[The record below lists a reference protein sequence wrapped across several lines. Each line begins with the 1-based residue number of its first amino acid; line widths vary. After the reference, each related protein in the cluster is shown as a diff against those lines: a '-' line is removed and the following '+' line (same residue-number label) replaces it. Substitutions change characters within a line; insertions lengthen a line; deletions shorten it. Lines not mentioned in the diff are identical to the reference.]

1 MTDRLQLLKEKGYK
15 LTKQRREILRAL
27 EEGTPLAAEDIL
39 AKINVKCRI
48 NLSTIY
54 RNLNILLKNGLIR
67 KISTLGQADC
77 YELVDPDCRH
87 SLACL
92 GCGNTIGFSHCH
104 FDQIVQ
110 ELEEQTG
117 YEIRGHALELFGRCP
132 ACRDGHSS

>member
-77 YELVDPDCRH
+77 Y
-87 SLACL
+87 
-92 GCGNTIGFSHCH
+92 
-104 FDQIVQ
+104 
-110 ELEEQTG
+110 
-117 YEIRGHALELFGRCP
+117 
-132 ACRDGHSS
+132 